1 MSILHLLLPLYPSIS
16 CFTSTQNLPS
26 SPNFYVLCQMDKP
39 SMVIKKLSHNSVVR
53 RSANYQ
59 PPIWK
64 HEFIQSLKSEF
75 MEERCLNQ
83 RNMLIRRVKM
93 MLNEELLVG
102 DNLKGLEVVDEL
114 QRLGISYHFQM
125 EINQML
131 EIINERFNNGEE
143 GLEWNNNRS
152 LYATS
157 LHFRI
162 LRQHGYH
169 IPQGRVLFLCPY
181 IVSKLTKKKRKTIN

>member
-1 MSILHLLLPLYPSIS
+1 
-16 CFTSTQNLPS
+16 
-26 SPNFYVLCQMDKP
+26 
-39 SMVIKKLSHNSVVR
+39 
-53 RSANYQ
+53 
-59 PPIWK
+59 
-64 HEFIQSLKSEF
+64 
-75 MEERCLNQ
+75 
-83 RNMLIRRVKM
+83 MLIKRVKM

-125 EINQML
+125 EINQIL
-131 EIINERFNNGEE
+131 EIINERFNNEEE

-169 IPQGRVLFLCPY
+169 IPEGNEPISSFLNLFGYDFVFLFL
-181 IVSKLTKKKRKTIN
+181 

>member
-1 MSILHLLLPLYPSIS
+1 MRELNMSILHLLLPLYPSIS

-75 MEERCLNQ
+75 MV
-83 RNMLIRRVKM
+83 MLLYKPFHVTLHIFTH
-93 MLNEELLVG
+93 
-102 DNLKGLEVVDEL
+102 
-114 QRLGISYHFQM
+114 Y
-125 EINQML
+125 
-131 EIINERFNNGEE
+131 NNPTCFMA
-143 GLEWNNNRS
+143 L
-152 LYATS
+152 
-157 LHFRI
+157 
-162 LRQHGYH
+162 
-169 IPQGRVLFLCPY
+169 
-181 IVSKLTKKKRKTIN
+181 